1 MEDDALRFD
10 EDDAIKFIREYI
22 PASVSD
28 KYDDDEILY
37 VIDVIWDWYEKNGYL
52 TIDSGVTDEEELDVS
67 KLTDYVRKEISKDK
81 EMMMD
86 SADIDHIVKGEL
98 KYEESIEDVF

>member
-1 MEDDALRFD
+1 MEDDALKFD

-22 PASVSD
+22 PSSVSE

-67 KLTDYVRKEISKDK
+67 KLTDYVRKEIAKDK

-86 SADIDHIVKGEL
+86 PADIDLIVKGEL